1 MLRRLIAIGVF
12 VLALAPSAYLAWT
25 YRAMPHLGYYHDD
38 SLYFVSGK
46 SLAAGGGYR
55 ISSLPGE
62 PFQTKY
68 PPLYSALLAIVWQ
81 INPSFPSNLP
91 IATLLAWLL
100 LPAYLATVWLFLRQF
115 AFSWRNQ
122 CLLVLVAGVSPLPAG
137 FCFFLFPGF
146 LFSAAL

>member
-1 MLRRLIAIGVF
+1 MLRKLIAIGVF

-46 SLAAGGGYR
+46 SLAAGDGYR

-62 PFQTKY
+62 PYQTKY
-68 PPLYSALLAIVWQ
+68 PPLYSALLAIVWT
-81 INPSFPSNLP
+81 IDPSFPSNLP

-100 LPAYLATVWLFLRQF
+100 LPA
-115 AFSWRNQ
+115 
-122 CLLVLVAGVSPLPAG
+122 
-137 FCFFLFPGF
+137 
-146 LFSAAL
+146 

>member
-1 MLRRLIAIGVF
+1 MLRRLTAIGVF

-25 YRAMPHLGYYHDD
+25 YRPMPHLGYYHDD
-38 SLYFVSGK
+38 SFYFVSGK
-46 SLAAGGGYR
+46 SLAAGDGYR

-91 IATLLAWLL
+91 MATLLAWLL
-100 LPAYLATVWLFLRQF
+100 LPAFLAMVWLFLRQLG
-115 AFSWRNQ
+115 FSCRGRP
-122 CLLVLVAGVSPLPAG
+122 LSALVPRLGAPAACFCVFLRSGV
-137 FCFFLFPGF
+137 
-146 LFSAAL
+146 